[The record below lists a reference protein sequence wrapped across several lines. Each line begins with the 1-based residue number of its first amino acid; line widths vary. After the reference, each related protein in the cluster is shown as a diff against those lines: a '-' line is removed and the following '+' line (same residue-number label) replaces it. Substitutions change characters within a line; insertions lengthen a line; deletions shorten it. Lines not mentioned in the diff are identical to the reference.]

1 MFKGILMCVRSLVT
15 IGRIFRAQ
23 WAAQKVTKKWKN
35 MFDNFVPGV
44 WRGALKSI
52 PNILPKC
59 DKTSETQSNIS
70 DDPFKPKTNLPLIS
84 SQIPQP
90 AWL

>member
-52 PNILPKC
+52 PNILPKFLKRISKEGVC
-59 DKTSETQSNIS
+59 FNKFVFKMKSYIQLPQS
-70 DDPFKPKTNLPLIS
+70 
-84 SQIPQP
+84 QP
-90 AWL
+90 SNKL

>member
-44 WRGALKSI
+44 WMGALKSI
-52 PNILPKC
+52 
-59 DKTSETQSNIS
+59 
-70 DDPFKPKTNLPLIS
+70 TNS
-84 SQIPQP
+84 SLNVTRLLRHIHIYSYIF
-90 AWL
+90 